1 MTCSV
6 VAYSIMQCG
15 SMQCHT
21 VSCSA
26 VAYSVMQCHSVVGV
40 VRCSGM
46 QCSGAAACSVP
57 CTAAVLLLRIEF
69 VWQPT
74 IHLRGQQVTRANGLG
89 WRRVWVLRLAVFCSR
104 ITVHCAAARHWRC
117 LLSPAACTVA
127 ECIDGRLQE
136 AFSSMYNLTRAC
148 TYQIKA
154 LSAVGG
160 NLSRSTT
167 SAYRLV
173 LNDVSRLHLPS
184 DDEAKRMQKRDART
198 QGKKAPVEQNPDK
211 ADTLAGREIMWRRWV
226 RAIETRDGANNIYK

>member
-1 MTCSV
+1 
-6 VAYSIMQCG
+6 
-15 SMQCHT
+15 
-21 VSCSA
+21 
-26 VAYSVMQCHSVVGV
+26 
-40 VRCSGM
+40 
-46 QCSGAAACSVP
+46 
-57 CTAAVLLLRIEF
+57 
-69 VWQPT
+69 
-74 IHLRGQQVTRANGLG
+74 
-89 WRRVWVLRLAVFCSR
+89 
-104 ITVHCAAARHWRC
+104 
-117 LLSPAACTVA
+117 
-127 ECIDGRLQE
+127 
-136 AFSSMYNLTRAC
+136 MYNLTRAC

-211 ADTLAGREIMWRRWV
+211 ADTLAGRKIMWRRWV